1 MGICYKSITKK
12 APREPLG
19 AATEI
24 FCAFFAWILS
34 LSVVVRCYSLLSVFC
49 LAFLPVFALNF
60 SAAFI
65 AVVYCEYCGVLGG
78 LVGELIIGGK

>member
-1 MGICYKSITKK
+1 MLQVYNKK
-12 APREPLG
+12 APWEPLG
-19 AATEI
+19 TAAKI
-24 FCAFFAWILS
+24 FFAFFAWILS
-34 LSVVVRCYSLLSVFC
+34 LSVVIRCYLFFC

>member
-1 MGICYKSITKK
+1 MLQVYNKK

-19 AATEI
+19 TAAEI
-24 FCAFFAWILS
+24 FCIFCVDF
-34 LSVVVRCYSLLSVFC
+34 VVVRCYSLLSVFC

>member
-1 MGICYKSITKK
+1 MLQVYNKKSSV
-12 APREPLG
+12 G
-19 AATEI
+19 AVWCGGGD
-24 FCAFFAWILS
+24 FFAFFAWILS
-34 LSVVVRCYSLLSVFC
+34 LSVVIRCYLFFC

-78 LVGELIIGGK
+78 LVGEFIIGGK

>member
-19 AATEI
+19 TAAEI
-24 FCAFFAWILS
+24 FFAFFAWILS
-34 LSVVVRCYSLLSVFC
+34 LSVVIRCYLFFC

-60 SAAFI
+60 SAAFF

-78 LVGELIIGGK
+78 LVDELIIGGK

>member
-1 MGICYKSITKK
+1 MLQVYNKK
-12 APREPLG
+12 APWEPLG
-19 AATEI
+19 MAAEI
-24 FCAFFAWILS
+24 FCVDFI
-34 LSVVVRCYSLLSVFC
+34 VVRCYSLLSVFC

>member
-1 MGICYKSITKK
+1 MLQVYNIYNKK
-12 APREPLG
+12 APWEPLDT
-19 AATEI
+19 AAEI
-24 FCAFFAWILS
+24 FFAFFAWILS
-34 LSVVVRCYSLLSVFC
+34 LSVVIRCYLFFC

>member
-1 MGICYKSITKK
+1 MLQVYDKKSSV
-12 APREPLG
+12 G
-19 AATEI
+19 AVWCGGGDF
-24 FCAFFAWILS
+24 FCLFCVDFI
-34 LSVVVRCYSLLSVFC
+34 VVRCDSLLSVFC

>member
-19 AATEI
+19 TAAEI
-24 FCAFFAWILS
+24 FLPFLRGFY
-34 LSVVVRCYSLLSVFC
+34 RCPLLSVFC

>member
-12 APREPLG
+12 APWEPLG
-19 AATEI
+19 TAAEI
-24 FCAFFAWILS
+24 FFCIFCVDFI
-34 LSVVVRCYSLLSVFC
+34 VVRCYSLLSVFC
-49 LAFLPVFALNF
+49 LAFLPVLALNF

-65 AVVYCEYCGVLGG
+65 AVVYCEYCGVSGG